1 MLQQFVCRSRRTCY
15 RDDVATATQSP
26 LDQQESIES
35 RILDAALVQFAN
47 VGVKKTTIEDIAR
60 RAGVDRVT
68 VYRRIGSRDDVV
80 QAVTT
85 REVATVL
92 TELGDISAR
101 HDDIGDLISAIFVTV
116 VTRWRAHPLVNRMLL
131 LEPER
136 VMTKLT
142 VESAETLAMS
152 IAATAAALQGAA
164 DRGLL
169 PDMPD
174 LTTRAELLC
183 RVIHSLIVAPH
194 GTLQLQTEAELD
206 AFARGYLTP
215 LVIG

>member
-1 MLQQFVCRSRRTCY
+1 M
-15 RDDVATATQSP
+15 ATATQSP